1 METTCHSGNLCAM
14 CAATSIRCLCVKRKD
29 GQYRYRQKIIHL
41 MEGRV
46 PPVWG
51 RDADGASSCQSSR
64 APARPPIPFTRP
76 CLPWNK
82 PSRLSAPARET
93 DTGTRVTGDPRDLVG
108 LPIPPHPPNLLPGEE
123 ARRRADPV
131 TWGTGLT
138 PPGQWPHRPR
148 HLTLRTDTR
157 KTQGSSRPVAGLAL
171 ILHTKVNLFRHRTQF
186 SCTSSLRAREAVSTG
201 HSVHL

>member
-1 METTCHSGNLCAM
+1 MGSGGGGGLRRNRVETSCHSGNLCAM

-64 APARPPIPFTRP
+64 APARLPIPFTRP

-108 LPIPPHPPNLLPGEE
+108 LPIPPHPPNLP
-123 ARRRADPV
+123 AR
-131 TWGTGLT
+131 GGGKKTG
-138 PPGQWPHRPR
+138 RPS
-148 HLTLRTDTR
+148 HLGHGPNAT
-157 KTQGSSRPVAGLAL
+157 RPVAPPAPPPHLA
-171 ILHTKVNLFRHRTQF
+171 H
-186 SCTSSLRAREAVSTG
+186 
-201 HSVHL
+201 